1 MLYVCIE
8 NNIKKHLISLYTGAF
23 REGIIKPINTHT
35 HTESVQNNTHTHTES
50 VQNTDEVIQSLTTY
64 TESIRL

>member
-23 REGIIKPINTHT
+23 REGIIKPK
-35 HTESVQNNTHTHTES
+35 NTHTHTES